1 MKEQPKDFWNE
12 RYNVREYIYGT
23 SPNPFLKEQ
32 LSLSE
37 PGNILLPAEGEG
49 RNAVYAAKQGWNV
62 TAFDSS
68 STAKK
73 KALKLAV
80 NENVK
85 INYQVSDVLKFTTGE
100 QFDVLGLIYAHFPK
114 NIRQQAHQHLLQF
127 LKPNGK
133 VFFEAFAKEQL
144 KNSSGGPKTK
154 EMLFSVEEIQEE
166 FSGLKFEF
174 LEQQTILL
182 DEGEYHKGEAEV
194 IRFLATKNDQKHLQP
209 NEK

>member
-1 MKEQPKDFWNE
+1 MKELPKDFWNQ
-12 RYNVREYIYGT
+12 RYNATEYVYGT
-23 SPNPFLKEQ
+23 SPNHFLKEQ
-32 LSLSE
+32 LGLSK

-68 STAKK
+68 SNAKM
-73 KALKLAV
+73 KALKLAG
-80 NENVK
+80 NKNVK
-85 INYQVSDVLKFTTGE
+85 INYQISDVLKFTTTE
-100 QFDVLGLIYAHFPK
+100 RFDALALIYAHFPI
-114 NIRQQAHQHLLQF
+114 NIRQQAHQHLLEF
-127 LKPNGK
+127 LKPNSK

-144 KNSSGGPKTK
+144 KNNSGGPKTR
-154 EMLFSVEEIQEE
+154 EMLFSVEEIQKE

-174 LEQQTILL
+174 LERRTILL

-194 IRFLATKNDQKHLQP
+194 IRFLATKKEQKHLQP

>member
-12 RYNVREYIYGT
+12 RYNATKYVYGT
-23 SPNPFLKEQ
+23 LPNHFLKEQ
-32 LSLSE
+32 LGLSKA
-37 PGNILLPAEGEG
+37 GNILLPAEGEG

-68 STAKK
+68 GNAKK
-73 KALKLAV
+73 KALKLAG

-85 INYQVSDVLKFTTGE
+85 INYQVSDVLKFTTSE
-100 QFDVLGLIYAHFPK
+100 RFDVLALIYAHFPI
-114 NIRQQAHQHLLQF
+114 NIRQLAHHHLLEF

-144 KNSSGGPKTK
+144 KNNSGGPKTR

-174 LEQQTILL
+174 LEQGTILL

-194 IRFLATKNDQKHLQP
+194 IRFVATKNEQKQLQP
-209 NEK
+209 NVK

>member
-12 RYNVREYIYGT
+12 RYNVRGYVYGT
-23 SPNPFLKEQ
+23 SPNHFLKEQ

-49 RNAVYAAKQGWNV
+49 RNAVHAAKQGWNV

-68 STAKK
+68 GNAKK
-73 KALKLAV
+73 KALKLAG

-85 INYQVSDVLKFTTGE
+85 INYQISDVLKFTTAE
-100 QFDVLGLIYAHFPK
+100 RFDVLALLYAHFPI
-114 NIRQQAHQHLLQF
+114 NIRQQAHHHLLQF

-154 EMLFSVEEIQEE
+154 EMLFSVEEIQAE
-166 FSGLKFEF
+166 FLGLKFEF
-174 LEQQTILL
+174 LEQRTILL

-194 IRFLATKNDQKHLQP
+194 IRFVATKNEQKQLQP
-209 NEK
+209 NVK